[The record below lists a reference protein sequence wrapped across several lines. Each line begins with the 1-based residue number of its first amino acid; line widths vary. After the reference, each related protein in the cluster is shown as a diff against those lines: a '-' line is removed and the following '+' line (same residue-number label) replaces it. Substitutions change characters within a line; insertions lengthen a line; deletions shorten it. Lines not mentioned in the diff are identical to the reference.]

1 MEDAVRANEARTNS
15 LLQLRASLNS
25 SLPIPDVCD
34 LEFLYEERRLLE
46 LISQSIRSSLHCGG
60 VFGIATEIAPTLNA
74 LSTRAANIQ
83 QMIEIVSRRSLRPL
97 NIMDMPDEIL
107 MIIFGHA
114 EGWIEAADDPWDRR
128 KGVDDIRNI
137 RLTSRRFHNCSSH
150 LLLYNVC
157 VELTEESLSRFEEIS
172 RHPLISN
179 GIRGVHVALDF
190 YDSVLASDRRKLGFH
205 IYERLIRIGKV
216 TQVAINKQHKR
227 SSASNK
233 FVNSTDKE
241 IEQAMESMRRGW
253 DILVVLSRCIYTD
266 PTKDDTNEM
275 TACRSMLVRAHD
287 RYRQC
292 YESQERLRLS
302 GKFPEAL
309 AAAMS
314 RLSRIE
320 RMEFLDGKH
329 QTLYFRRQESFHAIT
344 HDPEALYRWMIS
356 PVYWEHAKTP
366 GRGQP
371 SLGLLVKIPAA
382 VGGAGVKLEQ
392 IRFRLALPEDTSE
405 MFPNVQESQNIRAL
419 VTKLQRFHAR
429 FAYFPH
435 QRIIRTTQ
443 TPRMAAG
450 ILHFIT
456 TFLDTD
462 SLKGIGL
469 DFASLWGTRTGA
481 EAFNLGLL
489 IQERSWPNLEN
500 FLAIGVS
507 LRMAAL
513 KAFVHLRQRP
523 TAFRLEQVRLSSGT
537 WAEVLDILRTKSS
550 QRSNLMRPSGA
561 EINDMTRDELA
572 WIVGTKS
579 MDLHEGELKTQ
590 AALYVCG
597 QKSVNPFREGPP
609 PEDVEM
615 LDVE

>member
-74 LSTRAANIQ
+74 LSTRAGNIQ

-205 IYERLIRIGKV
+205 IYERLIRI
-216 TQVAINKQHKR
+216 
-227 SSASNK
+227 
-233 FVNSTDKE
+233 
-241 IEQAMESMRRGW
+241 
-253 DILVVLSRCIYTD
+253 
-266 PTKDDTNEM
+266 
-275 TACRSMLVRAHD
+275 VRAHD

-320 RMEFLDGKH
+320 RMEFLD
-329 QTLYFRRQESFHAIT
+329 
-344 HDPEALYRWMIS
+344 
-356 PVYWEHAKTP
+356 

-469 DFASLWGTRTGA
+469 DFASLWGTRIGA